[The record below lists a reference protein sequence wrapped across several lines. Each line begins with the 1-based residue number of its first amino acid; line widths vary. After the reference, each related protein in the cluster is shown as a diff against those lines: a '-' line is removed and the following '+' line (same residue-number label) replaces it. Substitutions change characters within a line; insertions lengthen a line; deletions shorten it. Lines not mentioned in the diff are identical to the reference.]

1 MFIGPE
7 EMAKEVIQKD
17 LEGVKEFCNLL
28 KRGPAFLFLGQDY
41 LQLESGKDPFLS
53 EILRKY
59 GKIATNHSQYSLIF
73 EGEAQNSGESALAWM
88 QERCSRLSI
97 PQWLKTVAS
106 FNWNG
111 VYSSAIDVI
120 WPGAFRSE
128 WRELQ
133 HILEEKYEPI
143 NPRNR
148 LKLHCTYLFG
158 NVSRTEEE
166 ERPPLTE
173 FELTT
178 RKPTAIALAHRLPE
192 ILTPLGVLVIEG
204 YAGEQD
210 WFSPENFFSIV
221 DKLNP
226 GQVHVFNV
234 TEELTKNKY
243 IAHLIKRGKLKLYSE
258 SLATYL
264 LRGEEAGFLQLGK
277 RPEEEEHGRHI
288 QLREKILT
296 VPSNVWNQVSLSA
309 MILDDSLLIAPPSL
323 SEEKRYYEFRNFL
336 AESSTKPVW
345 PGYERGF
352 AFRREF
358 EKKLDGVTHQRLKSH
373 ELQKEPVILH
383 GQTGTGKTVAL
394 GALAYKIRKKKKH
407 PVLFIERRPKL
418 PINSDIDYFCKWAE
432 DCGAPSTLIVW
443 DGMLDPE
450 QYYDLLRYL
459 TGRGRKVVV
468 VGSCYKRDPKSDQEN
483 FIEAPASLSQSEQSN
498 FEKFI
503 NNCDP
508 LIGQLL
514 KEPLKRKRLD
524 DAFLVA
530 LYRLLPPTRSLIRSG
545 VHREVG
551 SAEKEIRLK
560 LQERLSEPINTLGY
574 AFMDAGL
581 ITKETFTAIE
591 TKEIGGEKVSETEE
605 LIGLIIVPGRFGLKV
620 PVELLLRACGKEGY
634 SNFVTSLNEFDF
646 FRLSEDAT
654 GNIMVAPRHPLEAK
668 LLAQVRL
675 GGAKAE
681 VAFVEQLIS
690 EIKRS
695 YDSLDTTEIQFGVD
709 LIHSIGP
716 NGQEAGYFAP
726 YYREISGALKE
737 LREKRGVQNPRL
749 MLQEATL
756 LREYVLHESKYDRP
770 PEDTIDILDET
781 ETILTSALK
790 ILENNRRNTQM
801 RSPIFVELAS
811 TLGTKAHH
819 VSRNTDQPKE
829 SIPLFQKAREYSFKA
844 RDFNP
849 NSYYPIDVLF
859 WITRDSLR
867 TELLDP
873 HAEAEAKADILY
885 AFEMAEAED
894 FSVDQREHYHARHY
908 EVGKLLGRQDISDE
922 AFESLRAQGSCAG
935 YFLKAYDNIS
945 DIPKNT
951 ELTPLNRE
959 LCRSA
964 VEYLEENRS
973 VIANDSRCLHLLLHT
988 WWKMQTGKPIFYGE
1002 RQTVTF
1008 SEENWKYF
1016 LGIIIDLMKIG
1027 EFSTNPAL
1035 MYLQGLATFH
1045 LGHIGDAFNIFRE
1058 LERESDYVTGRR
1070 RIIRSYLASTIDGKP
1085 RKFNGTVTWKSEDG
1099 RKGEIYVEELRRK
1112 IPFFPRDFNRPDI
1125 KKHDSLNDF
1134 QLAFNFIGPIADPRS
1149 YFKSQ

>member
-1 MFIGPE
+1 
-7 EMAKEVIQKD
+7 
-17 LEGVKEFCNLL
+17 
-28 KRGPAFLFLGQDY
+28 
-41 LQLESGKDPFLS
+41 
-53 EILRKY
+53 
-59 GKIATNHSQYSLIF
+59 
-73 EGEAQNSGESALAWM
+73 
-88 QERCSRLSI
+88 
-97 PQWLKTVAS
+97 
-106 FNWNG
+106 
-111 VYSSAIDVI
+111 
-120 WPGAFRSE
+120 
-128 WRELQ
+128 
-133 HILEEKYEPI
+133 LEEKYEPI

-173 FELTT
+173 FELLT
-178 RKPTAIALAHRLPE
+178 RKQTAVALARRLPK

-204 YAGEQD
+204 YAGERD
-210 WFSPENFFSIV
+210 WFNPEDFLPII

-226 GQVHVFNV
+226 GQVHIFNV
-234 TEELTKNKY
+234 TEELAKNTY
-243 IAHLIKRGKLKLYSE
+243 IVHLIKKGKLKLYSE

-288 QLREKILT
+288 QLGEKILT
-296 VPSNVWNQVSLSA
+296 VPSNVWNQVSMSA

-336 AESSTKPVW
+336 AESSIKPVW
-345 PGYERGF
+345 SGYERGF

-358 EKKLDGVTHQRLKSH
+358 EKKLDVITHQKLKSP
-373 ELQKEPVILH
+373 ELQKEPLILH

-394 GALAYKIRKKKKH
+394 GALSYKIRKGKKH

-468 VGSCYKRDPKSDQEN
+468 VGSCYKRDPTRDQEN

-498 FEKFI
+498 FENFI

-545 VHREVG
+545 VHKEVG
-551 SAEKEIRLK
+551 SAEIEIRRKLK
-560 LQERLSEPINTLGY
+560 ERISEPINTLGY
-574 AFMDAGL
+574 ALMEVGL
-581 ITKETFTAIE
+581 ITKETFTSIE

-675 GGAKAE
+675 GGARAE
-681 VAFVEQLIS
+681 VAFAKQLIL

-695 YDSLDTTEIQFGVD
+695 YDSFDSTEIQFGVD

-726 YYREISGALKE
+726 YYREISEALKE
-737 LREKRGVQNPRL
+737 LREERGVQNPRL

-756 LREYVLHESKYDRP
+756 LRVYVVHQSQSDKP
-770 PEDTIDILDET
+770 PEDTLAILDEA
-781 ETILTSALK
+781 ETLLNSALK
-790 ILENNRRNTQM
+790 FLDNNRRNNKM
-801 RSPIFVELAS
+801 RSSIFADLAS
-811 TLGTKAHH
+811 TLGTKAKH
-819 VSRNTDQPKE
+819 VSRNTDKQQE
-829 SIPLFQKAREYSFKA
+829 SIPLFQKAREYSSKA
-844 RDFNP
+844 RYFDP
-849 NSYYPIDVLF
+849 NNYHPLDVLF
-859 WITRDSLR
+859 WSTRDSLQ
-867 TELLDP
+867 TDLLDP
-873 HAEAEAKADILY
+873 QAEAEAKADILY

-894 FSVDQREHYHARHY
+894 FSVDQRERYYTRRLQI
-908 EVGKLLGRQDISDE
+908 GKMLERQDISDE

-945 DIPKNT
+945 DIPNNT
-951 ELTPLNRE
+951 ELTPDHRE

-964 VEYLEENRS
+964 VEYLEENRR

-1002 RQTVTF
+1002 RQTVSL

-1027 EFSTNPAL
+1027 EFFTNPAL

-1045 LGHIGDAFNIFRE
+1045 LGHTEDAFSIFRG

-1085 RKFNGTVTWKSEDG
+1085 RKFNGSVDWVSEDG
-1099 RKGEIYVEELRRK
+1099 RKGGIYIDELRHI

-1134 QLAFNFIGPIADPRS
+1134 HLAFNFIGPIADPKS
-1149 YFKSQ
+1149 YLKSQ

>member
-1 MFIGPE
+1 MTK
-7 EMAKEVIQKD
+7 KEDIQKD
-17 LEGVKEFCNLL
+17 LKGVKEFCNLL

-59 GKIATNHSQYSLIF
+59 GKISADLSQYSLIF
-73 EGEAQNSGESALAWM
+73 EGEAQNSVESALAWM

-204 YAGEQD
+204 YAGERD
-210 WFSPENFFSIV
+210 WFSPENFFSII

-226 GQVHVFNV
+226 GQVHIFNV

-243 IAHLIKRGKLKLYSE
+243 IVHLIKKGKLKLYSE

-288 QLREKILT
+288 QLGEKSLT
-296 VPSNVWNQVSLSA
+296 VPSGIWNQVSMSA
-309 MILDDSLLIAPPSL
+309 MILDDSILITPPPL

-345 PGYERGF
+345 SGYERGF

-358 EKKLDGVTHQRLKSH
+358 EKKLDGITHQKLKSH
-373 ELQKEPVILH
+373 ELQKEPVFLH

-394 GALAYKIRKKKKH
+394 GALAYKIRKEKKH

-418 PINSDIDYFCKWAE
+418 PLNSDIDYFCKWAE

-450 QYYDLLRYL
+450 HYSDLLRYL

-468 VGSCYKRDPKSDQEN
+468 VGSCYRLDPKSDQEN
-483 FIEAPASLSQSEQSN
+483 FVEAPASLSKSEQSN

-514 KEPLKRKRLD
+514 KEPLRRLD
-524 DAFLVA
+524 DTFLVA

-551 SAEKEIRLK
+551 SAEKELQRK
-560 LQERLSEPINTLGY
+560 LQERISEPINTLGY
-574 AFMDAGL
+574 AFMRAGL
-581 ITKETFTAIE
+581 ITKETLTSIE

-605 LIGLIIVPGRFGLKV
+605 LIGLIIVPGRFGLRV
-620 PVELLLRACGKEGY
+620 PVELLMRASGKEGY
-634 SNFVTSLNEFDF
+634 SNFVTLYNEVDF

-681 VAFVEQLIS
+681 VAFVKQLIL

-695 YDSLDTTEIQFGVD
+695 YDSFDTTEIQFGVD
-709 LIHSIGP
+709 LIQSIGP
-716 NGQEAGYFAP
+716 KGQEAGYFAP
-726 YYREISGALKE
+726 YYREISGALTE
-737 LREKRGVQNPRL
+737 LREERGVQNPRL
-749 MLQEATL
+749 MLQEAAL
-756 LREYVLHESKYDRP
+756 LREYVRHETNYDKP
-770 PEDTIDILDET
+770 PADTIKIFDEAD
-781 ETILTSALK
+781 TILTSALK
-790 ILENNRRNTQM
+790 FLKTNRRNTQM
-801 RSPIFVELAS
+801 QCSILVELSS
-811 TLGTKAHH
+811 TLGSKAEHIL
-819 VSRNTDQPKE
+819 RYTERPQE
-829 SIPLFQKAREYSFKA
+829 AIPPFQEASKNLLKAR
-844 RDFNP
+844 NLCP
-849 NSYYPIDVLF
+849 NNFYPIDVLA
-859 WITRDSLR
+859 WITRDFLK
-867 TELLDP
+867 TDILDP
-873 HAEAEAKADILY
+873 QARAEATADILY
-885 AFEMAEAED
+885 ALAMAEGED
-894 FSVDQREHYHARHY
+894 YSADQQEHFNRRRL
-908 EVGKLLGRQDISDE
+908 EIGELLERKDLSDN
-922 AFESLRAQGSCAG
+922 AFESLLAQGSCAG
-935 YFLKAYDNIS
+935 YFLRAYSKIP
-945 DIPKNT
+945 DIPRNT
-951 ELTPLNRE
+951 ELSLVVRE
-959 LCRSA
+959 LCRPA
-964 VEYLEENRS
+964 VDYLEENRRI
-973 VIANDSRCLHLLLHT
+973 IANDNRCLHLLLHT
-988 WWKMQTGKPIFYGE
+988 WWKMQTGKPLFYGE
-1002 RQTVTF
+1002 RQTVSL

-1016 LGIIIDLMKIG
+1016 LGILMDLMNIS
-1027 EFSTNPAL
+1027 EFSANPSL
-1035 MYLQGLATFH
+1035 MYLRGLATFH
-1045 LGHIGDAFNIFRE
+1045 LGHTVDAFNIFRD

-1085 RKFNGTVTWKSEDG
+1085 RKFDGTVTWKSEDG
-1099 RKGEIYVEELRRK
+1099 RKGEIYVEEIRRK
-1112 IPFFPRDFNRPDI
+1112 IPFFLHDFNRPDI

-1134 QLAFNFIGPIADPRS
+1134 HLAFNFIGPIADPIS

>member
-1 MFIGPE
+1 MT
-7 EMAKEVIQKD
+7 KEVIQKD
-17 LEGVKEFCNLL
+17 LKGVKEFCNLL
-28 KRGPAFLFLGQDY
+28 KRGPAFLFLGQNY

-73 EGEAQNSGESALAWM
+73 EGVAQSSGESALAWM

-120 WPGAFRSE
+120 WPGAFQSE

-133 HILEEKYEPI
+133 YILEEKYEPS

-204 YAGEQD
+204 YASERD

-226 GQVHVFNV
+226 GQVHIFNV

-277 RPEEEEHGRHI
+277 RPEEEEHGRHV

-296 VPSNVWNQVSLSA
+296 VPSNVWNQVSMSA

-345 PGYERGF
+345 SGYERGF

-394 GALAYKIRKKKKH
+394 GALAYKIRKEKKH

-418 PINSDIDYFCKWAE
+418 PINSDIDYFCMWAE

-443 DGMLDPE
+443 DGMLDPVH
-450 QYYDLLRYL
+450 YSDLLNYL
-459 TGRGRKVVV
+459 NGRGRKVVV
-468 VGSCYKRDPKSDQEN
+468 VGSCYRRETKRDQEN
-483 FIEAPASLSQSEQSN
+483 FIEAPASLSKGERSD
-498 FEKFI
+498 FENFI

-508 LIGQLL
+508 FIGQLL
-514 KEPLKRKRLD
+514 KEPLRRLD

-551 SAEKEIRLK
+551 SAEKEIRFK
-560 LQERLSEPINTLGY
+560 LQERISEPINTLGY
-574 AFMDAGL
+574 AFMEAGL
-581 ITKETFTAIE
+581 ITKEDFPSIE
-591 TKEIGGEKVSETEE
+591 PKEIGGEKVSETEE
-605 LIGLIIVPGRFGLKV
+605 LIGLIIVPGRFGLKI

-634 SNFVTSLNEFDF
+634 SSFVTLLDEVDF

-681 VAFVEQLIS
+681 VAFVKQLIL

-695 YDSLDTTEIQFGVD
+695 YDSFDTTEIQFGVD
-709 LIHSIGP
+709 LIQSIGP
-716 NGQEAGYFAP
+716 KGQDAGYFAP

-737 LREKRGVQNPRL
+737 LREERGVQNPRL
-749 MLQEATL
+749 MLQEAAL
-756 LREYVLHESKYDRP
+756 LREYVRHETNYDRP
-770 PEDTIDILDET
+770 PADTIKIFDEA
-781 ETILTSALK
+781 EMILTSALK
-790 ILENNRRNTQM
+790 FLKTNRRDTQM
-801 RSPIFVELAS
+801 RCPILVELSS
-811 TLGTKAHH
+811 TLGSKAEHIL
-819 VSRNTDQPKE
+819 RYTERPKE
-829 SIPLFQKAREYSFKA
+829 AIPPFQEASKNLLKAR
-844 RDFNP
+844 NLCP
-849 NSYYPIDVLF
+849 NNFYPIDVLA
-859 WITRDSLR
+859 WITRDFLE
-867 TELLDP
+867 TDILDP
-873 HAEAEAKADILY
+873 QARAEATADILY
-885 AFEMAEAED
+885 ALEMAEAED
-894 FSVDQREHYHARHY
+894 YSVDQQEHFNMRRL
-908 EVGKLLGRQDISDE
+908 EIGVLLERQDLSDN
-922 AFESLRAQGSCAG
+922 AFESLLAQGSCAG
-935 YFLKAYDNIS
+935 YFLRAYDKIS
-945 DIPKNT
+945 DIPKNI
-951 ELTPLNRE
+951 ELTPFYRD
-959 LCRSA
+959 LCRPA
-964 VEYLEENRS
+964 VEYLEEHRRA
-973 VIANDSRCLHLLLHT
+973 IAHDSRCLYLLLRT
-988 WWKMQTGKPIFYGE
+988 WWMMQTGKPIFYGE
-1002 RQTVTF
+1002 RQTVSL
-1008 SEENWKYF
+1008 SEENWKHF
-1016 LGIIIDLMKIG
+1016 LGILMDLMNIG
-1027 EFSTNPAL
+1027 EFSTNPSL
-1035 MYLQGLATFH
+1035 MYLRGLATFH
-1045 LGHIGDAFNIFRE
+1045 LGHIGDVFNIFRE

-1085 RKFNGTVTWKSEDG
+1085 RKFNGTVAWVSEDG

-1112 IPFFPRDFNRPDI
+1112 IRFLPRDFNRPDI
-1125 KKHDSLNDF
+1125 KKHESLNDF
-1134 QLAFNFIGPIADPRS
+1134 HLAFNFIGPLADPRS

>member
-1 MFIGPE
+1 
-7 EMAKEVIQKD
+7 MAKEIIQKD
-17 LEGVKEFCNLL
+17 LKGVKEFCNFL

-59 GKIATNHSQYSLIF
+59 GKISADLSQYSLIF
-73 EGEAQNSGESALAWM
+73 EGEAKSSGESALAWM

-120 WPGAFRSE
+120 WSSAFRSE

-133 HILEEKYEPI
+133 HIFEEKYEPI
-143 NPRNR
+143 DPRNR

-158 NVSRTEEE
+158 NVNRTEEE

-173 FELTT
+173 VEFLT
-178 RKPTAIALAHRLPE
+178 RKQIAVALARRLPE

-204 YAGEQD
+204 YAGERD
-210 WFSPENFFSIV
+210 WFSPEDFLPILE
-221 DKLNP
+221 KLNP
-226 GQVHVFNV
+226 GQVHIFNV
-234 TEELTKNKY
+234 TEELANNRY
-243 IAHLIKRGKLKLYSE
+243 IAHLVEGDKLKLYSE
-258 SLATYL
+258 SLATFL
-264 LRGEEAGFLQLGK
+264 VKGEEAGFLRLGK
-277 RPEEEEHGRHI
+277 RPDEEEHGRHI
-288 QLREKILT
+288 QLGERILT
-296 VPSNVWNQVSLSA
+296 VPSYIWNQVSMSA
-309 MILDDSLLIAPPSL
+309 MILDDTILTAPIPL
-323 SEEKRYYEFRNFL
+323 SEEKRYYEFRDFL
-336 AESSTKPVW
+336 AESSIKPVW
-345 PGYERGF
+345 SGYERGF
-352 AFRREF
+352 AFHRDF
-358 EKKLDGVTHQRLKSH
+358 ETKLDEVTHKGLKSS
-373 ELQKEPVILH
+373 ELQKEPIILH

-394 GALAYKIRKKKKH
+394 GALAYKIRKEKKH

-432 DCGAPSTLIVW
+432 DLGASSTLIVW
-443 DGMLDPE
+443 DGMLDPAH
-450 QYYDLLRYL
+450 YSDLLRYL
-459 TGRGRKVVV
+459 TGRGRKVVI
-468 VGSCYKRDPKSDQEN
+468 VGSCYKRGQTVDQEN
-483 FIEAPASLSQSEQSN
+483 FIEAPASLSQSERSN
-498 FEKFI
+498 FEIFI
-503 NNCDP
+503 NNFDP

-514 KEPLKRKRLD
+514 KESLKRKRLD
-524 DAFLVA
+524 DTFLVA

-545 VHREVG
+545 VHKEVG
-551 SAEKEIRLK
+551 SAEIEIQRK
-560 LQERLSEPINTLGY
+560 LQERISEPINVLGY
-574 AFMDAGL
+574 ALMAAGL
-581 ITKETFTAIE
+581 ITEEDFTPVE

-605 LIGLIIVPGRFGLKV
+605 LIGLITVPGRFGLKI

-634 SNFVTSLNEFDF
+634 LNFVISLAEVDF

-681 VAFVEQLIS
+681 VAFVKQLIL

-695 YDSLDTTEIQFGVD
+695 YNSFDTTEIQFGVD
-709 LIHSIGP
+709 LIQSIGP
-716 NGQEAGYFAP
+716 KGQDAGYFAP

-737 LREKRGVQNPRL
+737 LREERGVQNPRL
-749 MLQEATL
+749 MLQEAAL
-756 LREYVLHESKYDRP
+756 LREYVIHESKSDRP
-770 PEDTIDILDET
+770 PADTIQIFDEA

-790 ILENNRRNTQM
+790 ILEKNRRDTQKQC
-801 RSPIFVELAS
+801 PILVELSS
-811 TLGTKAHH
+811 TLGSKAEHIL
-819 VSRNTDQPKE
+819 STERPQEAIQP
-829 SIPLFQKAREYSFKA
+829 FQEASKNLLKAR
-844 RDFNP
+844 NLCP
-849 NSYYPIDVLF
+849 NNFYPIDVLA
-859 WITRDSLR
+859 WITRNFLKADI
-867 TELLDP
+867 LDP
-873 HAEAEAKADILY
+873 QARAEATADILY
-885 AFEMAEAED
+885 ALEMAEAED
-894 FSVDQREHYHARHY
+894 YSVDQQEHFNMRRL
-908 EVGKLLGRQDISDE
+908 EIGVLLERRDLSDN
-922 AFESLRAQGSCAG
+922 AFESLLAQGSCAG
-935 YFLKAYDNIS
+935 YFLRAYDKIS
-945 DIPKNT
+945 DIPKN
-951 ELTPLNRE
+951 EKLTPFYRE
-959 LCRSA
+959 RCRSA
-964 VEYLEENRS
+964 VEYLEEHRS
-973 VIANDSRCLHLLLHT
+973 AIANDSRCLHLLLHT

-1016 LGIIIDLMKIG
+1016 LGIIMDLMKIG
-1027 EFSTNPAL
+1027 EFSTNPPL

-1099 RKGEIYVEELRRK
+1099 RKGEIYVEEIRRK

-1125 KKHDSLNDF
+1125 KKHESLNDF
-1134 QLAFNFIGPIADPRS
+1134 HLAFNFIGPIADPRS